1 MGGTTAAAADRG
13 DGNIVG
19 RQPLFIET
27 LFLLLS
33 LRLGVLAR
41 VILKMWVTIWA
52 FMASKSQDSQ
62 EQPFSF

>member
-1 MGGTTAAAADRG
+1 MDGTTAAAADRG

-19 RQPLFIET
+19 RQLLFIKI

-41 VILKMWVTIWA
+41 VILKIVGND
-52 FMASKSQDSQ
+52 MALTPP
-62 EQPFSF
+62 QPI

>member
-1 MGGTTAAAADRG
+1 MDGTTAAAADRG

-19 RQPLFIET
+19 RQPLFIKI

-41 VILKMWVTIWA
+41 VILKMWVTI
-52 FMASKSQDSQ
+52 
-62 EQPFSF
+62 